1 VGASQARRFPGRN
14 ALYSFSNYKSAQGR
28 YADLARSVGARIS
41 RLSKQTERDTEMTIS
56 KLSALALTA
65 VVALGAAA
73 PALANDGSKNFD
85 DAYYIQ
91 QLRYD
96 GINAI
101 AADDVTGDTFRA
113 TVVAADGHQVFE
125 FFDKDSLLPIKR

>member
-1 VGASQARRFPGRN
+1 
-14 ALYSFSNYKSAQGR
+14 
-28 YADLARSVGARIS
+28 
-41 RLSKQTERDTEMTIS
+41 MTIS

-85 DAYYIQ
+85 DAFYIQ

-96 GINAI
+96 GVNAV
-101 AADDVTGDTFRA
+101 AADNVTGDTFRA
-113 TVVAADGHQVFE
+113 TIVAADGHQYFA
-125 FFDKDSLLPIKR
+125 FFDKDSLQLIKR

>member
-1 VGASQARRFPGRN
+1 
-14 ALYSFSNYKSAQGR
+14 
-28 YADLARSVGARIS
+28 
-41 RLSKQTERDTEMTIS
+41 MTIS

-96 GINAI
+96 GIDAI

>member
-1 VGASQARRFPGRN
+1 
-14 ALYSFSNYKSAQGR
+14 
-28 YADLARSVGARIS
+28 
-41 RLSKQTERDTEMTIS
+41 MTIS

-73 PALANDGSKNFD
+73 PVLAADNTKNFD
-85 DAYYIQ
+85 DTYYIQ

-96 GINAI
+96 GVNAI

-113 TVVAADGHQVFE
+113 TVIAADGRQYFA
-125 FFDKDSLLPIKR
+125 FFDKDSLQLLKH